1 MSRATLGLCFPAQ
14 QLLSLK
20 CRCSQANGLY
30 RCHVTAYRIAAVP
43 AYAARRRQLSAP
55 SSART
60 KPHSA
65 QHDRVRAL
73 AAAEEQDPGHWKYSP
88 EWWGTQAGGWGHD
101 SGTTVF
107 AQTSHCGN
115 GEVTVTAHI
124 ASQLSGLD
132 SAEQQQWRVLRFNDT
147 RQSVSRVAVQHNSHT
162 LHATADCLAF
172 EYLKTMASAGAAVI
186 GLTGKLDACLSGLPS
201 LATRSTATL
210 RFQSNPLEQRPDKGT
225 GVSQGLGAFDI
236 CHHTS
241 CRALC
246 IGLGGGSLP
255 NFLSHHFPGLVV
267 DAIELDPTVVTAA
280 TQCMGL
286 PYSRSNLRLHTAD
299 AADYVLNL
307 AYQVH
312 KGLADPLDIVFIDAF
327 DGNDDVP
334 DCFCDPDSEVL
345 EALATALHP
354 MHGSLIMNLHGGG
367 LPMPS
372 ALWALFSGWLPF
384 SSKQESSGYHHSTDK
399 GQAVLQI
406 AATLRDKLLASPHDR
421 QRVNDGAFTLSVAR
435 QSNIAVVIT
444 RAAKPD
450 STSSSAESFARCAE
464 QAATAAGY
472 LFDASTRARKGLS
485 RI

>member
-1 MSRATLGLCFPAQ
+1 MRSSDDCDRLRAT
-14 QLLSLK
+14 
-20 CRCSQANGLY
+20 
-30 RCHVTAYRIAAVP
+30 
-43 AYAARRRQLSAP
+43 
-55 SSART
+55 
-60 KPHSA
+60 
-65 QHDRVRAL
+65 
-73 AAAEEQDPGHWKYSP
+73 AAAEENDPGHWKYSP

-107 AQTSHCGN
+107 AQGSHCGN

-124 ASQLSGLD
+124 ASPLSDLD

-147 RQSVSRVAVQHNSHT
+147 RQSVSRVAVQPNSHI

-201 LATRSTATL
+201 LATTSTATL
-210 RFQSNPLEQRPDKGT
+210 RFQPNPLEQRVDKGR
-225 GVSQGLGAFDI
+225 GVTPGLGASDTR
-236 CHHTS
+236 HHTS

-267 DAIELDPTVVTAA
+267 DAVELDPTVVTAA

-307 AYQVH
+307 ASQVH

-334 DCFCDPDSEVL
+334 NCFCDPDSEVL

-354 MHGSLIMNLHGGG
+354 VHGSLIMNLHGGG
-367 LPMPS
+367 IPTS
-372 ALWALFSGWLPF
+372 TALLALFSGWLPF

-406 AATLRDKLLASPHDR
+406 ASTLRDKLSAGPHHQ
-421 QRVNDGAFTLSVAR
+421 QRVNGGAFTLSVAR
-435 QSNIAVVIT
+435 QTNIAVVIT

-450 STSSSAESFARCAE
+450 STSSSVESFAKSAE
-464 QAATAAGY
+464 QAGTAAGY
-472 LFDASTRARKGLS
+472 LFEASTRAQRGLS

>member
-1 MSRATLGLCFPAQ
+1 MSRATLGLVSPGQ
-14 QLLSLK
+14 RLLIFK
-20 CRCSQANGLY
+20 CCCSRAKPLY
-30 RCHVTAYRIAAVP
+30 LFHATAHRLAAVP
-43 AYAARRRQLSAP
+43 AYAARHHRLSAA

-60 KPHSA
+60 KPHCA
-65 QHDRVRAL
+65 QRDRVRAT
-73 AAAEEQDPGHWKYSP
+73 AAAEKEDPGHWKYSP
-88 EWWGTQAGGWGHD
+88 EWWGTHAGGWGHD

-107 AQTSHCGN
+107 AQSSHCGN
-115 GEVTVTAHI
+115 GEVTVTAHF
-124 ASQLSGLD
+124 ASPLSSLD

-147 RQSVSRVAVQHNSHT
+147 RQSVSRVAMQHNSHT

-201 LATRSTATL
+201 LATTSTATL
-210 RFQSNPLEQRPDKGT
+210 RVQSDPLEQRLDT
-225 GVSQGLGAFDI
+225 GRGVPQGLGASDTH
-236 CHHTS
+236 HHTS

-255 NFLSHHFPGLVV
+255 HFLSHHFPGLVV
-267 DAIELDPTVVTAA
+267 DAVELDPIVVTAA

-299 AADYVLNL
+299 AAGYILNL
-307 AYQVH
+307 ASQVH

-327 DGNDDVP
+327 DGNDEVP
-334 DCFCDPDSEVL
+334 GCFCDPGSEVL

-367 LPMPS
+367 LPTSS
-372 ALWALFSGWLPF
+372 ALLALFSGWLPF

-406 AATLRDKLLASPHDR
+406 ASTLKYVMS
-421 QRVNDGAFTLSVAR
+421 
-435 QSNIAVVIT
+435 AVLH
-444 RAAKPD
+444 
-450 STSSSAESFARCAE
+450 
-464 QAATAAGY
+464 Y
-472 LFDASTRARKGLS
+472 LGIVGK
-485 RI
+485 